1 VFMEPSGNEKVFS
14 RLYIVVTRECN
25 LVCKHCYLEA
35 GPGKAFD
42 NELSPQEVASI
53 IDAVAVDGKLTE
65 VSITGGEPLARKD
78 IKEILTVVLEK
89 GILLNLETN
98 GTLITPEIAELLSTY
113 ENSSVG
119 VSIDGIGEVHDVQ
132 RGRPGAFKRAV
143 RGLKLLQQYNVE
155 HGISTYVTHE
165 NLPQLEDIVKL
176 GIDTD
181 CSIFRILAQTVPLG
195 RSDEKPTDVEL
206 VQNTLNTYFGLKLKY
221 HDKLRIITDLPLALM
236 PAEHIEDIEE
246 YVTCPWWKLMGVS
259 PRGDVSLCTALS
271 LHPDMITGNIRTNSL
286 DEIKRH
292 PIFQTLDQSNKTK
305 LQGICGNCHAARIC
319 GGFCRAMAFAEF
331 GDLLAPYPMCQAFYR
346 TGIFPEYAI
355 VEPERNCSYP

>member
-1 VFMEPSGNEKVFS
+1 MESPQNEKIFS

-25 LVCKHCYLEA
+25 LACKHCYLEA

-42 NELSPQEVASI
+42 NEITPKEIASI
-53 IDAVAVDGKLTE
+53 IDTVASDGGLTE

-78 IKEILTVVLEK
+78 IKEILTAVLER

-98 GTLITPEIAELLSTY
+98 GTLITPEITQLLSSY

-132 RGRPGAFKRAV
+132 RCRPGAFKRAV
-143 RGLKLLQQYNVE
+143 KGLTLLQEYHVE
-155 HGISTYVTHE
+155 HGISTYITHE
-165 NLPQLEDIVKL
+165 NVSQLEEIINL
-176 GIDTD
+176 GIETG

-195 RSDEKPTDVEL
+195 RSDEKPTDVTL
-206 VQNTLNTYFGLKLKY
+206 VEKTLESYFNLKLKY
-221 HDKLRIITDLPLALM
+221 QDKLRIITDLPLALM
-236 PAEHIEDIEE
+236 PAEYIDDIEF

-271 LHPDMITGNIRTNSL
+271 LHPDMNAGNMRTHSL
-286 DEIKRH
+286 EEIKQH
-292 PIFQTLDQSNKTK
+292 PMFKTLNPSNKTNLK
-305 LQGICGNCHAARIC
+305 GVCSNCHAARIC

-331 GDLLAPYPMCQAFYR
+331 SDLLAPYPMCQAFYNLEK
-346 TGIFPEYAI
+346 FPEYALI
-355 VEPERNCSYP
+355 DPEKDCSYP